1 MSLGASSSGTLGNK
15 PHPTPKTKRAIA
27 SKTASNRKLLLP
39 LTRSVAI
46 PIDSHCRNGAKH
58 IWRSDGSNMN
68 VKSPDVF
75 IAYETKFPKNHLR
88 LCPTKKREN
97 SDRKRLT
104 KQRAGCINI
113 AVALVLAS
121 AAERR
126 RRKGKPLQG
135 KTAVTANAKLMRL
148 DVEPYKKEVVLQT
161 ES

>member
-1 MSLGASSSGTLGNK
+1 
-15 PHPTPKTKRAIA
+15 
-27 SKTASNRKLLLP
+27 
-39 LTRSVAI
+39 
-46 PIDSHCRNGAKH
+46 
-58 IWRSDGSNMN
+58 MN

-75 IAYETKFPKNHLR
+75 IAYETNFPQNHLR

-113 AVALVLAS
+113 SVALVLAS

-135 KTAVTANAKLMRL
+135 KTAVTANAKLMQL